1 MIFTQDL
8 KVHVFPVE
16 FFRRNILNKTAYE
29 LGVDKIAWVIILMM
43 KFSLFLMSFARG
55 DLIKFSKF
63 GPQLDVIH
71 PKLIPRIKPL
81 WNTPEKRSWNLGN
94 FK

>member
-1 MIFTQDL
+1 
-8 KVHVFPVE
+8 
-16 FFRRNILNKTAYE
+16 
-29 LGVDKIAWVIILMM
+29 
-43 KFSLFLMSFARG
+43 MSFARG